1 MEQYNPGGY
10 VPKRPKR
17 TELAAVF
24 RLMAEADGGHPAIET
39 HIESDLHGVTVHA
52 RLAAVHTD
60 YATAAFHPVRT
71 YPTAR
76 LKDAVQFARQIRR
89 GEIAETDVRE
99 MARAYRAPKLIE
111 PEDIVVEMF

>member
-1 MEQYNPGGY
+1 MDTLKDIKGNRY
-10 VPKRPKR
+10 
-17 TELAAVF
+17 
-24 RLMAEADGGHPAIET
+24 ADA
-39 HIESDLHGVTVHA
+39 DK
-52 RLAAVHTD
+52 
-60 YATAAFHPVRT
+60 Y
-71 YPTAR
+71 